1 MPKVCQW
8 RYIAS
13 YTWQFAA
20 ERARKQLKIERKR
33 LKFKN
38 MFKQVKELKSNL
50 KIQVILTRVDVF
62 AKSKS
67 RVTEISNTRRIK
79 TELLTLTGRIMS
91 PLDK

>member
-1 MPKVCQW
+1 ML
-8 RYIAS
+8 
-13 YTWQFAA
+13 
-20 ERARKQLKIERKR
+20 KQAKKS
-33 LKFKN
+33 
-38 MFKQVKELKSNL
+38 KSNL

-91 PLDK
+91 TLNK